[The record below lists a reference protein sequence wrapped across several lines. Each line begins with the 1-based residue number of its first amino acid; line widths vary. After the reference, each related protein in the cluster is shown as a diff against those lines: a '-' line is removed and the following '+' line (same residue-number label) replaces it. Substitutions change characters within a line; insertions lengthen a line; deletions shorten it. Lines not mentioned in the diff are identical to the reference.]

1 MSVKELNTELV
12 LWHLT
17 KFCKKDRGI
26 ISLDLLQQGSDR
38 PSSNI
43 RKKSPPKN
51 IGLEVLWG
59 LFLACLFF
67 FFLFLFPV
75 YFPPQNLPLCQWI
88 EHISFERFILILS
101 VFLRLLL
108 SRKKTPKMVI
118 FQTKPELFSLHC
130 EWSPW
135 PTELSSYLCKSSTFL
150 MLKIEFSF
158 CCLQNLPQGK
168 SLSFLVFWHLSYF
181 KILVGTEMWDLP
193 RNWKQEPETL
203 IKRISQWISRKNLG
217 FFGRQ
222 SSILLTKNQ
231 GVRYLILFWR
241 NEI

>member
-67 FFLFLFPV
+67 FLILFPV

-88 EHISFERFILILS
+88 EHISFERFIFILS

-108 SRKKTPKMVI
+108 SRKKT
-118 FQTKPELFSLHC
+118 QRWLFSKQNQSYFHC
-130 EWSPW
+130 TVNEV
-135 PTELSSYLCKSSTFL
+135 LD
-150 MLKIEFSF
+150 
-158 CCLQNLPQGK
+158 LQNFLHIYVNLQL
-168 SLSFLVFWHLSYF
+168 SLCS
-181 KILVGTEMWDLP
+181 K
-193 RNWKQEPETL
+193 
-203 IKRISQWISRKNLG
+203 
-217 FFGRQ
+217 
-222 SSILLTKNQ
+222 
-231 GVRYLILFWR
+231 
-241 NEI
+241 